1 MTATS
6 ASVEAQAKINLF
18 LRVLAREDSG
28 YHQLE
33 TLFARIELADSVR
46 VFTDTSAREVICE
59 GMDCGPM
66 EQNLAFRAAA
76 AYAAETGWPTG
87 FRIEIEKRIP
97 IGSGLGGGSADAG
110 AVLRALNAISSKPLP
125 TAQLATLAFS
135 VGADVPF
142 LCSESALSLA
152 WGRGERLL
160 ELRPLPR
167 REVLLVLPPFGVV
180 TATAFGWM
188 AEARRDVPLRAPA
201 PMTLDML
208 DRWDAVAK
216 LADNDL
222 ELPVVLRHPEIG
234 VCLEAVAEAGAKIAR
249 MSGSGSTVYGVFDR
263 RATAESLAGLPEGTR
278 VVQTRTSTSVPAVRL
293 LD

>member
-1 MTATS
+1 MTATA

-46 VFTDTSAREVICE
+46 VATDTTAREVVCE
-59 GMDCGPM
+59 GMDAGPM
-66 EQNLAFRAAA
+66 GQNLAFRAAA
-76 AYAAETGWPTG
+76 AFAAETGWPQG

-110 AVLRALNAISSKPLP
+110 AVLRALNALAAKPLP
-125 TAQLATLAFS
+125 AAQLATLAFGI
-135 VGADVPF
+135 GADVPF
-142 LCSESALSLA
+142 LCSESALTLA

-188 AEARRDVPLRAPA
+188 AEARRDVPPRAPA

-222 ELPVVLRHPEIG
+222 ELPVVLHHPEIG
-234 VCLEAVAEAGAKIAR
+234 VCLEAVADAGAKIAR

-263 RATAESLAGLPEGTR
+263 RATETFAGLPEGTR

-293 LD
+293 LE